1 MLCYKILAMT
11 NKTLKGSENM
21 LRLIITITFF
31 ISLAYAQT
39 SKIVYMSYNSTGC
52 VTCHRIASVKM
63 NDTLYL
69 FGTFHNNGK
78 MTPFLIAVDSS
89 LNIKW
94 YKAFNHNLPNLGIT
108 QMLKVNDSLVL
119 VSGGHALKSAECS
132 SRNCNFFGLF
142 NVKTQSFVW
151 SKSFSQTCSYG
162 TFMDIVQTS
171 PTTFILLA
179 HRDDCAVDNSGIVKI
194 DINGDVNYQKLV
206 YVGSY
211 YYNVCSST
219 ELVGDKLFIS
229 CTSRI
234 IILDTLGNPISSKFI
249 NFGSQFWPNK
259 IIRDINGL
267 LVAGFYMAGSDCCP
281 RPHHIMIYKI
291 DFNGN
296 FMWAK
301 RYEFNLGNSRAFN
314 ITKDVDGN
322 FLVAGYIET
331 STTSYPLVLK
341 IDGNGNVIY
350 ARYWNMPPT
359 GLSNMAKGIIPISQG
374 KFYLLTYLSTGGVDQ
389 TQGFAIIRE
398 DTNPNLIGHCTQPIT
413 PTISNFTPNIVNETL
428 TITNANFTL
437 NDLALTPYSPAL
449 SIINSC
455 QITPISNYEYIK
467 SCDYEIKSQRNY
479 IEINLMKKKE
489 VYIYNVLGKVVYRD
503 KFEGRRRIKLKDGVY
518 IIKLD
523 NEKFKIVVK

>member
-1 MLCYKILAMT
+1 MT

-21 LRLIITITFF
+21 LRLIITLTFF

-151 SKSFSQTCSYG
+151 SKSFSSQNCTYG
-162 TFMDIVQTS
+162 NFMDIVQTS
-171 PTTFILLA
+171 PITFILMA
-179 HRDDCAVDNSGIVKI
+179 HRDGCAHQYSGIVKI
-194 DINGDVNYQKLV
+194 DINGNVIYQKLV
-206 YVGSY
+206 SVGSY
-211 YYNVCSST
+211 NKCTSM

-229 CTSRI
+229 CFFWDGTYHQSRI
-234 IILDTLGNPISSKFI
+234 IILDTLGNLIGSKFI
-249 NFGSQFWPNK
+249 NFGFGFLPYK

-267 LVAGFYMAGSDCCP
+267 LIVGLYGAGSGCCS
-281 RPHHIMIYKI
+281 RPQHIMIYKV
-291 DFNGN
+291 DFNGD

-301 RYEFNLGNSRAFN
+301 RYQFSLGSSRAFN
-314 ITKDVDGN
+314 ITKDVGGN

-331 STTSYPLVLK
+331 NTTSYLLALK

-350 ARYWNMPPT
+350 VRYWNMPRT

-374 KFYLLTYLSTGGVDQ
+374 KFYLLTYLST
-389 TQGFAIIRE
+389 
-398 DTNPNLIGHCTQPIT
+398 
-413 PTISNFTPNIVNETL
+413 
-428 TITNANFTL
+428 
-437 NDLALTPYSPAL
+437 
-449 SIINSC
+449 
-455 QITPISNYEYIK
+455 
-467 SCDYEIKSQRNY
+467 
-479 IEINLMKKKE
+479 
-489 VYIYNVLGKVVYRD
+489 
-503 KFEGRRRIKLKDGVY
+503 
-518 IIKLD
+518 
-523 NEKFKIVVK
+523 

>member
-1 MLCYKILAMT
+1 
-11 NKTLKGSENM
+11 M

-39 SKIVYMSYNSTGC
+39 SKIIYMSYNSTGC

-63 NDTLYL
+63 NDTLYI

-89 LNIKW
+89 LNVKW

-119 VSGGHALKSAECS
+119 VSGGHALRSFECS
-132 SRNCNFFGLF
+132 SLNCNFFGLF

-151 SKSFSQTCSYG
+151 SKSFSSQTCTYG

-171 PTTFILLA
+171 PNTFILMA
-179 HRDDCAVDNSGIVKI
+179 HKDGCNSQYSGIIKI
-194 DINGDVNYQKLV
+194 DINGNVIYQKLV
-206 YVGSY
+206 SVGSD
-211 YYNVCSST
+211 NRCTST

-229 CTSRI
+229 CFFWDGTYYQSRI
-234 IILDTLGNPISSKFI
+234 IILDTLGNFISSKFI
-249 NFGSQFWPNK
+249 NFGFQFLPYK

-267 LVAGFYMAGSDCCP
+267 LIAGLYMSGSGCCP

-301 RYEFNLGNSRAFN
+301 RYQFNLGNSRAFN
-314 ITKDVDGN
+314 ITKDIDGN
-322 FLVAGYIET
+322 FLVSGYIET

-350 ARYWNMPPT
+350 IRYWNTPPT
-359 GLSNMAKGIIPISQG
+359 GLSNMAKGIIPIGQG
-374 KFYLLTYLSTGGVDQ
+374 KFYLLTYLSTGGIDQ

-398 DTNPNLIGHCTQPIT
+398 DTNPNLIDHCTQPIT
-413 PTISNFTPNIVNETL
+413 PNIYNFTPTIVNETP
-428 TITNANFTL
+428 TITGVNFTL
-437 NDLALTPYSPAL
+437 NDLTLTPYSFAL
-449 SIINSC
+449 NITNSC
-455 QITPISNYEYIK
+455 QITPILNYEYIK
-467 SCDYEIKSQRNY
+467 SCEYEIKSQRNY
-479 IEINLMKKKE
+479 IEINLMKKRN

-503 KFEGRRRIKLKDGVY
+503 EFEGKRRIKLKDGIY